1 MNERKIAELIFD
13 KFRSSKCKAGEIV
26 PMRVIRFSLIMNL
39 NPKEKELFNIV
50 FGGLQIT
57 GYFTYKK
64 DPLECIVLTQKGYD
78 YIYEENLV
86 GKMQNTPWIIPACV
100 DTDWNKAYN
109 KLWRIIG
116 SQEGALC
123 YIKGSDFYNLILKC
137 SDELPPSYGMYID
150 ELRKKGRSTS
160 RVDYYKDLIE
170 SLPKEQRMY
179 FYGDLQSWIED
190 KLVYNRAEIEFEA
203 DLDLLEDKKT
213 ETESALAEK
222 DVTDKQVETSMLE
235 EQHPIVFI
243 SYSWDDEQHEAW
255 VLNLATHLQS
265 KYGIRVILDK
275 WEMKLGKL
283 LPHFMEHAITDSQRV
298 ICVMTPNYKKK
309 TEKLV
314 GGVGVEYSIISAEI
328 QKDIKTEKFI
338 PLFRSGNLEDIP
350 VFLSGRDFIDMRD
363 DANYEEKTEEL
374 ARDIWNEPK
383 CKKPAL
389 GSKPKF
395 T

>member
-123 YIKGSDFYNLILKC
+123 YIKGSDFYNLILKY

-179 FYGDLQSWIED
+179 FYGDLQSCIED

-265 KYGIRVILDK
+265 KYGIRVILDN

-363 DANYEEKTEEL
+363 DANYEEKTQEL

>member
-1 MNERKIAELIFD
+1 M
-13 KFRSSKCKAGEIV
+13 
-26 PMRVIRFSLIMNL
+26 
-39 NPKEKELFNIV
+39 
-50 FGGLQIT
+50 
-57 GYFTYKK
+57 
-64 DPLECIVLTQKGYD
+64 
-78 YIYEENLV
+78 
-86 GKMQNTPWIIPACV
+86 
-100 DTDWNKAYN
+100 
-109 KLWRIIG
+109 
-116 SQEGALC
+116 
-123 YIKGSDFYNLILKC
+123 
-137 SDELPPSYGMYID
+137 
-150 ELRKKGRSTS
+150 
-160 RVDYYKDLIE
+160 
-170 SLPKEQRMY
+170 
-179 FYGDLQSWIED
+179 
-190 KLVYNRAEIEFEA
+190 
-203 DLDLLEDKKT
+203 DLLEDKKT

-328 QKDIKTEKFI
+328 QKDIKTENFI

-350 VFLSGRDFIDMRD
+350 VFLSDRDFIDMRD
-363 DANYEEKTEEL
+363 DANYEEKTEE
-374 ARDIWNEPK
+374 
-383 CKKPAL
+383 
-389 GSKPKF
+389 
-395 T
+395 